1 MATTVRRCSYYYA
14 TVQDQPG
21 EGFRLFTRL
30 AEMGVD
36 LVAFTGVP
44 VGPLRTQ
51 FTLFPSDPAKL
62 RSAAEHMRMTL
73 DGPYEALLAQGD
85 DELGALADLHHM
97 LSDAGVNVYASS
109 GASDG
114 KGAFGYVIYVKPEQ
128 MDQAAEALGAMMTAS
143 A

>member
-1 MATTVRRCSYYYA
+1 MGTQVRRVNYFYV
-14 TVQDQPG
+14 TVEDQPG

-51 FTLFPSDPAKL
+51 FTIFPADKDKL
-62 RSAAEHMRMTL
+62 RQAADQMRMTL

-85 DELGALADLHHM
+85 DELGALAEMHHI
-97 LSDAGVNVYASS
+97 LFDAGVNVYASS

-128 MDQAAEALGAMMTAS
+128 MDKAAEALGALMTAH